1 MKLSRREYRRSHS
14 FQRLGT
20 FLVSHIDTLPRSG
33 ELYKSSNVLMD
44 REAESAISQ
53 IEGLR
58 SIFIRPGIPVVDTLE
73 SNVRINVFEPRST
86 ASGARERRILNDSK
100 YKLHNRRFS
109 ASRRR
114 SRNPP
119 TRRPSR
125 RPRNDIS
132 NSRSKHHRDRRRRYI
147 IQTSCHVIINC
158 FYKYS
163 HSFHRG
169 YLHSAPEAF
178 ELFKS
183 SNCFFLTSNS
193 FLYSSVLAMTCFSTS
208 SSRAISSASLRLP
221 TVKYFT
227 VPRGRYC
234 RR

>member
-20 FLVSHIDTLPRSG
+20 FLVCHIDTLPRSG
-33 ELYKSSNVLMD
+33 ELYKSSNMLMD

-58 SIFIRPGIPVVDTLE
+58 SIFIRPGIPVVGTLE

-100 YKLHNRRFS
+100 YKLHTRRFS
-109 ASRRR
+109 AARRG

-119 TRRPSR
+119 IRRPSR

-147 IQTSCHVIINC
+147 IQTICHVII
-158 FYKYS
+158 
-163 HSFHRG
+163 
-169 YLHSAPEAF
+169 
-178 ELFKS
+178 
-183 SNCFFLTSNS
+183 T
-193 FLYSSVLAMTCFSTS
+193 
-208 SSRAISSASLRLP
+208 
-221 TVKYFT
+221 
-227 VPRGRYC
+227 
-234 RR
+234 